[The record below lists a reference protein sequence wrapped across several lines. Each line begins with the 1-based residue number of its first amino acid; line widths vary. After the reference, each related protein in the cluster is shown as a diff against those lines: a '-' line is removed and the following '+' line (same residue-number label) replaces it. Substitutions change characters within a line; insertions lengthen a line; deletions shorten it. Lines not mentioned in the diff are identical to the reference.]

1 MIDFLHKMCDNGIE
15 VTPMF
20 TKLTLHNFRC
30 FEKIELDLSA
40 KKNAPKHLALIYGEN
55 GAGKSNLVS
64 AFVMLCELL
73 QTLDVRD
80 MLEDLITQKS
90 IFNDEKYEQMVRQK
104 YISELRDMKA
114 IINDVR
120 MVGSENNTV
129 VRYDFAIS
137 GRVGS
142 YTVEFGETEIV
153 HERLE
158 FIINKRR
165 GVYFDCTKNSILLNE
180 KIFISSDLKTEI
192 EFSARKFWGK
202 HSILAIMLYELKD
215 KSTAFGWGN
224 ISPNLRDVL
233 NEFDNLS
240 CAVKIGHRMWYGIHP
255 PIALLADAERGI
267 ISTAEETQLDLV
279 EGMLTSL
286 FTSTN
291 SDIQRVYYERRA
303 DADKIRYQMF
313 FEKKIAAKLRQI
325 HFSKESTGTHNLLDM
340 FCYLLTACVGGIVVI
355 DEADSGIHDALFWKV
370 LQETYPHISG
380 QLIMTTHN
388 TMLMETDF
396 GRESVYIIHENNH
409 GEAEINCVNDHE
421 RRTFANNNIR
431 NKYLNNAYGGY
442 PNVRPIH
449 IEEQVNAIQA
459 HIDHQAR

>member
-1 MIDFLHKMCDNGIE
+1 
-15 VTPMF
+15 MF
-20 TKLTLHNFRC
+20 IKLNLRNFRC
-30 FEKIELDLSA
+30 FENIEFDLTS
-40 KKNAPKHLALIYGEN
+40 KKDTPKHLALIYGEN

-80 MLEDLITQKS
+80 MLEELISQKS
-90 IFNDEKYEQMVRQK
+90 IFNDEKYEQLVRQK

-120 MVGSENNTV
+120 MVGAEDNTA

-142 YTVEFGETEIV
+142 YTAEFGEEEIV

-158 FIINKRR
+158 FILNKRR

-180 KIFISSDLKTEI
+180 KIFISSELKSEI
-192 EFSARKFWGK
+192 EFSARKYWGK

-215 KSTAFGWGN
+215 KSTAFGWEN
-224 ISPNLRDVL
+224 ISPNLRTVL
-233 NEFDNLS
+233 NEFDSLS
-240 CAVKIGHRMWYGIHP
+240 CAVKIGHRMWHGIHP

-267 ISTAEETQLDLV
+267 ISSAEESQLDLV

-286 FTSTN
+286 FKSTN

-303 DADKIRYQMF
+303 DGDKIRYQMF

-340 FCYLLTACVGGIVVI
+340 FCYLLTACSGRTVVI

-370 LQETYPHISG
+370 LQDTYEHIGG

-388 TMLMETDF
+388 TMLMETTF
-396 GRESVYIIHENNH
+396 GRDSVYILQENED
-409 GEAEINCVNDHE
+409 GEAEIKCINDRE

-431 NKYLNNAYGGY
+431 NKYLNNEYGGI
-442 PNVRPIH
+442 PQVRPIH
-449 IEEQVNAIQA
+449 IEEQVKVLQEYMSN
-459 HIDHQAR
+459 

>member
-1 MIDFLHKMCDNGIE
+1 
-15 VTPMF
+15 MF
-20 TKLTLHNFRC
+20 IKLNLRNFRC
-30 FEKIELDLSA
+30 FENIEFDLTS
-40 KKNAPKHLALIYGEN
+40 KKDTPKHLALIYGEN

-80 MLEDLITQKS
+80 MLEELISKKS

-104 YISELRDMKA
+104 CISELRDMKA

-120 MVGSENNTV
+120 MVGSEDNTV

-142 YTVEFGETEIV
+142 YTAEFGEEEIV

-158 FIINKRR
+158 FILNKRR

-180 KIFISSDLKTEI
+180 KIFISSELKTEI

-202 HSILAIMLYELKD
+202 HSILAIILYELKD
-215 KSTAFGWGN
+215 KSTAFGWEN

-233 NEFDNLS
+233 NEFDKLS
-240 CAVKIGHRMWYGIHP
+240 CAVKIGHRMWYGIQP
-255 PIALLADAERGI
+255 PIKLLAAPEKGT
-267 ISTAEETQLDLV
+267 ISAAEEPQLDLV
-279 EGMLTSL
+279 EGILTS
-286 FTSTN
+286 FFSSTN

-303 DADKIRYQMF
+303 DGERIRYQLF

-340 FCYLLTACVGGIVVI
+340 FCYLLTACSGRTVVI

-370 LQETYPHISG
+370 LQDTYAHIDG

-396 GRESVYIIHENNH
+396 GRDSVYILQENDN
-409 GEAEINCVNDHE
+409 GEAEIKCINDHE

-431 NKYLNNAYGGY
+431 NKYLNNEYGGI
-442 PNVRPIH
+442 PQVRPIN
-449 IEEQVNAIQA
+449 IENQINVLQEY
-459 HIDHQAR
+459 IDRQSYANVF